1 MVLPSNLP
9 TEEWNIFRKKVVSL
23 TTGVHHDNNA
33 SLLKFTA
40 VLCFLGQSQF
50 QSQKSQKNNS
60 LFVCLCS
67 VDVIERGIELC
78 QYQITCY
85 KFIKILIFWFAM
97 LYIVVSSF
105 MDVKNQVKLINF
117 HFHGLL
123 IFILDFD
130 VAPKCVKKFV
140 LLLVT
145 SKENRHDSPK
155 ARQSTKSDRIV

>member
-1 MVLPSNLP
+1 MFHRFTHIHRFLYGKSSRESIDNFKIGRLMAKLPP
-9 TEEWNIFRKKVVSL
+9 EERNIFRKKVVSL
-23 TTGVHHDNNA
+23 ATGVHHDNNA

-97 LYIVVSSF
+97 EVSTG
-105 MDVKNQVKLINF
+105 K
-117 HFHGLL
+117 
-123 IFILDFD
+123 
-130 VAPKCVKKFV
+130 P
-140 LLLVT
+140 
-145 SKENRHDSPK
+145 
-155 ARQSTKSDRIV
+155 